1 MAELLRKNKKECKE
15 ILEDDAFHL
24 VCNKQTIKVK
34 TSLATKEPC
43 PSKHIG
49 DFSIIG
55 HKTSGEKIFDYYAQ
69 IVFCSAPVIGNDK
82 EFKISM
88 FFVGFVHN
96 SQLTEIKVFSKH
108 AYKSG
113 HNLRVFGGSRLSDSN
128 KPSFKCCNELTKT
141 SKILFEGKV

>member
-1 MAELLRKNKKECKE
+1 MAELLRKNKKECKV

-108 AYKSG
+108 AYKSARIS
-113 HNLRVFGGSRLSDSN
+113 NSNDLNELLEYLSD
-128 KPSFKCCNELTKT
+128 K
-141 SKILFEGKV
+141 